1 MGKGKASMEPQNFAK
16 KSLAYFTPP
25 RMDLLFPM
33 TMGVTFF
40 LLNILKNTNDED
52 TRKLVIFYHLLYHDL
67 FTNCITLIAFK
78 SFCTTTFQ
86 SLLLYLDENKEIIP
100 SKKKKK
106 KIFPKKKKKK
116 KKKK

>member
-1 MGKGKASMEPQNFAK
+1 
-16 KSLAYFTPP
+16 
-25 RMDLLFPM
+25 MDLLFPM

-78 SFCTTTFQ
+78 SFCTITFH
-86 SLLLYLDENKEIIP
+86 LCYYTWMKI
-100 SKKKKK
+100 KKSFHQFKHTVRNLH
-106 KIFPKKKKKK
+106 FNLAMNFSFS
-116 KKKK
+116 

>member
-1 MGKGKASMEPQNFAK
+1 
-16 KSLAYFTPP
+16 
-25 RMDLLFPM
+25 MDLLFPM

-100 SKKKKK
+100 SIFSTLFEIFIFCP
-106 KIFPKKKKKK
+106 KIQLLIFRENYLT
-116 KKKK
+116 